1 MYIYRSH
8 VAHFTTR
15 KLPHFSR
22 CKERLSAAGGA
33 RTQAPVA
40 TRPFGYKREPT
51 SGFRTFPMNTSPT
64 STEYTPRVED
74 DALVRGT
81 GRFMDDPRLPDT
93 THAVF
98 VRSPHAHARIVSVRA
113 EEARKAKKVLAVLT
127 AEDMKAANVGSVS
140 RHPPATGRGGAK
152 MIMPFRPS
160 LAGEKVMHVGDPVA
174 MVIAETVAAA
184 QDAADLIQVEYEEL
198 PAVIDLNDATR
209 KDGTQLYPEAPGN
222 LCIDWPGPVADEHN
236 EREVADIIAKAPH
249 VAKVRVTNQRMVVAS
264 METRGATG
272 VYDKATDSYTLH
284 VCSQSADSLR
294 NLTAAV
300 MGVPNEKLRVITEDV
315 GGAFGM
321 KTPPYPEYPT
331 LLVAAR
337 KVGRPVQWQ
346 STRSEAFVTDTQAR
360 DTVTEAELALDEKG
374 KFLALR
380 MRHLCNQ
387 GAYVSTAGVNI
398 NTNNFARCLPGM
410 YRIPKIDV
418 SVLCYFS
425 NTTPIGPYR
434 GAGRPEANYALER
447 VVEEGARVTGID
459 PVRLRKK
466 NLIPPSA
473 MPFKTPINT
482 YDSGDFPAIMDKAL
496 ELADF
501 DNFGKRRRE
510 SARRKKLRGIGVSC
524 MLEHAGAM
532 PMEQASVSFPGGE
545 ALILGC
551 NVQSTGQGH
560 ATVFPRLLASKLG
573 IDPAKI
579 QHRHGDT
586 AQGLTGFASVG
597 SRSAMCAG
605 SAIVH
610 TADVMLAKGKKLAS
624 ALLEASEADIQYR
637 NGGFEV
643 VGTDRKI
650 SLFET
655 ARQAK
660 EKGESLDTKEK
671 TETPLTF
678 PNGCHVAEVEIDP
691 ETGAVDLVIY
701 TAVDDP
707 GVMLDAMIVE
717 GQVHGSIAQGLG
729 QALVENAIYD
739 AGSGQ
744 LVAGSFMDYGMPH
757 AHTMPLELREAVHS
771 VPAKS
776 NPLGV
781 KGTGEAGTTAA
792 IAAVMN
798 AISNAIPNGA
808 ADHMD
813 MPATP
818 AKVWEACQKGMRK

>member
-1 MYIYRSH
+1 MSIDRSH
-8 VAHFTTR
+8 FAHFTTR
-15 KLPHFSR
+15 KMPTADG
-22 CKERLSAAGGA
+22 KERLSAAAGA
-33 RTQAPVA
+33 RAQAPVA
-40 TRPFGYKREPT
+40 AFPFGYKRGPASAFGPLMT
-51 SGFRTFPMNTSPT
+51 PSPT
-64 STEYTPRVED
+64 RKHTPRVED
-74 DALVRGT
+74 DALIRGA
-81 GRFMDDPRLPDT
+81 GRFMDDPRLPNT
-93 THAVF
+93 AYAAF
-98 VRSPHAHARIVSVRA
+98 VRSPHAHARITSINA
-113 EEARKAKKVLAVLT
+113 DEARKAKKVLAVLT
-127 AEDMKAANVGSVS
+127 AEDMKVANVGSVS
-140 RHPPATGRGGAK
+140 RHPPVPGRGGAK
-152 MIMPFRPS
+152 MAMPFRPA
-160 LAGEKVMHVGDPVA
+160 LAGEKVMHVGDPVG
-174 MVIAETVAAA
+174 MVVAETAAAA
-184 QDAADLIQVEYEEL
+184 QDAVDLVRVEYEEL
-198 PAVIDLNDATR
+198 PAVIALRDAMT
-209 KDGTQLYPEAPGN
+209 KGGTQLYAEAPGN
-222 LCIDWPGPVADEHN
+222 LCVDWPGPVPNEQN
-236 EREVADIIAKAPH
+236 ERDVAEVIAKAPH
-249 VAKVRVTNQRMVVAS
+249 VAKVSVTNQRMVVAS

-272 VYDKATDSYTLH
+272 VYDKTNDSYTLYA
-284 VCSQSADSLR
+284 CSQSADSLR
-294 NLTAAV
+294 ALGAAV

-321 KTPPYPEYPT
+321 KTPIYPEYPA

-337 KVGRPVQWQ
+337 QLGRPVHWQ

-360 DTVTEAELALDEKG
+360 DTLTEAELAIDEKG

-387 GAYVSTAGVNI
+387 GAYVSTAGVGI

-410 YRIPKIDV
+410 YRIPKVDV
-418 SVLCYFS
+418 SVACYFS
-425 NTTPIGPYR
+425 NTIPIGPYR
-434 GAGRPEANYALER
+434 GAGRPEANYVLER

-482 YDSGDFPAIMDKAL
+482 YDSGDFPAIVEKAL

-501 DNFGKRRRE
+501 DNFNKRRRE
-510 SARRKKLRGIGVSC
+510 SAKRKKLRGIGVSC
-524 MLEHAGAM
+524 MLEHAGAL
-532 PMEQASVSFPGGE
+532 PMEQASVSFPGGDQ
-545 ALILGC
+545 LILGC

-560 ATVFPRLLASKLG
+560 ATVFPNLLASKLG
-573 IDPAKI
+573 VDPEKI

-586 AQGLTGFASVG
+586 ALGLTGFASVG

-605 SAIVH
+605 NAITH
-610 TADVMLAKGKKLAS
+610 TADVMLAKAKKVAS
-624 ALLEASEADIQYR
+624 TLLEASEADIQYR
-637 NGGFEV
+637 NGNFEV

-650 SLFET
+650 SLFDT
-655 ARQAK
+655 AKRAK
-660 EKGESLDTKEK
+660 DIGESLDTKEK
-671 TETPLTF
+671 VETPLTF
-678 PNGCHVAEVEIDP
+678 PNGCHIAEVEIDP
-691 ETGAVDLVIY
+691 DTGTVDLVTY

-707 GVMLDAMIVE
+707 GVMLDPMIVE

-729 QALVENAIYD
+729 QALMED
-739 AGSGQ
+739 AVYESGSGQ

-771 VPAKS
+771 VPARS

-813 MPATP
+813 MPATS
-818 AKVWEACQKGMRK
+818 AKVWEACQKGMAGK

>member
-1 MYIYRSH
+1 M
-8 VAHFTTR
+8 TTTTPR
-15 KLPHFSR
+15 T
-22 CKERLSAAGGA
+22 RL
-33 RTQAPVA
+33 
-40 TRPFGYKREPT
+40 
-51 SGFRTFPMNTSPT
+51 
-64 STEYTPRVED
+64 TPRVED
-74 DALVRGT
+74 DALVRGA
-81 GRFMDDPRLPDT
+81 GHFMDDPRLPNT
-93 THAVF
+93 VYAAF
-98 VRSPHAHARIVSVRA
+98 VRSPHAHARIVSVRTDD
-113 EEARKAKKVLAVLT
+113 ARKAKKVLAVFT
-127 AEDMKAANVGSVS
+127 AQDMKAANVGTVS
-140 RHPPATGRGGAK
+140 RHPPVPGRGGAK

-160 LAGEKVMHVGDPVA
+160 LAGDKAMHVGDPVV
-174 MVIAETVAAA
+174 MIVAETAAAA
-184 QDAADLIQVEYEEL
+184 QDAADLVQIDYEEL
-198 PAVIDLNDATR
+198 PAVITLDAAM
-209 KDGTQLYPEAPGN
+209 KGGTQLYPEAPGN
-222 LCIDWPGPVADEHN
+222 LCVDWAGPIADEQS
-236 EREVADIIAKAPH
+236 ERDVESIIANAPH
-249 VAKVRVTNQRMVVAS
+249 VAKVRVVNQRMVVAS

-272 VYDKATDSYTLH
+272 TYDKATDSYTLYA
-284 VCSQSADSLR
+284 CSQGADSLR
-294 NLTAAV
+294 AQAAAI
-300 MGVPNEKLRVITEDV
+300 MGVPNEKLRVITADV

-321 KTPPYPEYPT
+321 KTPVYPEYPA

-337 KVGRPVQWQ
+337 QLGRPVQWQ

-387 GAYVSTAGVNI
+387 GAYVSTAGVGI

-410 YRIPKIDV
+410 YRIPKVDA
-418 SVLCYFS
+418 SVACYFS
-425 NTTPIGPYR
+425 NTIPIGPYR

-447 VVEEGARVTGID
+447 VVEEAARVIGMD

-482 YDSGDFPAIMDKAL
+482 YDSGDFPAIVHKAL

-501 DNFGKRRRE
+501 DNFNKRRRE

-524 MLEHAGAM
+524 MLEHAGAL
-532 PMEQASVSFPGGE
+532 PMEQAAITFPGGDQ
-545 ALILGC
+545 LILGC

-573 IDPAKI
+573 IDAAKI
-579 QHRHGDT
+579 RHQHGDT

-610 TADVMLAKGKKLAS
+610 TADVMLAKGKKVAS
-624 ALLEASEADIQYR
+624 ALLEASEADIQYS
-637 NGGFEV
+637 NGSFEV

-655 ARQAK
+655 ARRAK
-660 EKGESLDTKEK
+660 EIGENLDTKEK
-671 TETPLTF
+671 AEAPLTF
-678 PNGCHVAEVEIDP
+678 PNGCHIAEVEIDP
-691 ETGAVDLVIY
+691 DTGAVDLVTY

-707 GVMLDAMIVE
+707 GVMLDATIVE
-717 GQVHGSIAQGLG
+717 GQVQGSIANGLG
-729 QALVENAIYD
+729 QALTENAVYD
-739 AGSGQ
+739 PQSGQ
-744 LVAGSFMDYGMPH
+744 LMSGSFMDYGMPH
-757 AHTMPLELREAVHS
+757 AHHMPIELREAVHS
-771 VPAKS
+771 VPATS

-798 AISNAIPNGA
+798 AIANAIPNGA

-818 AKVWEACQKGMRK
+818 AKVWEACQRALAAK

>member
-1 MYIYRSH
+1 M
-8 VAHFTTR
+8 TTS
-15 KLPHFSR
+15 F
-22 CKERLSAAGGA
+22 
-33 RTQAPVA
+33 
-40 TRPFGYKREPT
+40 
-51 SGFRTFPMNTSPT
+51 T
-64 STEYTPRVED
+64 STKHTPRIED

-93 THAVF
+93 AYAAF
-98 VRSPHAHARIVSVRA
+98 VRSPHAHARITSVNT
-113 EEARKAKKVLAVLT
+113 EEARRAKKVLAVLT

-140 RHPPATGRGGAK
+140 RHPPVPGRGGAK

-174 MVIAETVAAA
+174 MVVAETTAAA
-184 QDAADLIQVEYEEL
+184 QDAADLVRVEYEEL
-198 PAVIDLNDATR
+198 PAVVDLRDAM
-209 KDGTQLYPEAPGN
+209 KGGTQLYPEASGN
-222 LCIDWPGPVADEHN
+222 LCVDWPGPVPDEQN
-236 EREVADIIAKAPH
+236 EREVAEIIAKAPH
-249 VAKVRVTNQRMVVAS
+249 VAKVSVTNQRMVVAS

-272 VYDKATDSYTLH
+272 VYDKANDGYTLY

-294 NLTAAV
+294 NLSAAV
-300 MGVPNEKLRVITEDV
+300 MGVPNEKLRVITQDV

-321 KTPPYPEYPT
+321 KTPPYPEYPA

-337 KVGRPVQWQ
+337 QLGRPVQWQ

-360 DTVTEAELALDEKG
+360 DTVTEAELAIDEKG

-380 MRHLCNQ
+380 VRHLCNQ
-387 GAYVSTAGVNI
+387 GAYVSTAGVGI

-410 YRIPKIDV
+410 YRIPKV
-418 SVLCYFS
+418 EASVACYFS
-425 NTTPIGPYR
+425 NTIPIGPYR
-434 GAGRPEANYALER
+434 GAGRPEANYVLER
-447 VVEEGARVTGID
+447 VVEEAARITGID

-482 YDSGDFPAIMDKAL
+482 YDSGDFPAIVDRAL

-501 DNFGKRRRE
+501 DNFNKRRRE
-510 SARRKKLRGIGVSC
+510 SSKRKKLRGIGVSC
-524 MLEHAGAM
+524 MLEHAGAL
-532 PMEQASVSFPGGE
+532 PMEQASVSFPGGDQ
-545 ALILGC
+545 LVLGC

-560 ATVFPRLLASKLG
+560 ATVFPRLLANKLG
-573 IDPAKI
+573 IDAAKI

-586 AQGLTGFASVG
+586 ALGITGFASVG

-610 TADVMLAKGKKLAS
+610 TADVMLTKGKKVAS

-637 NGGFEV
+637 NGNFEV

-650 SLFET
+650 SLFDT
-655 ARQAK
+655 AKRAK
-660 EKGESLDTKEK
+660 EIGESLDTKEK

-678 PNGCHVAEVEIDP
+678 PNGCHIAEVEIDP
-691 ETGAVDLVIY
+691 ETGAVDLVTY

-707 GVMLDAMIVE
+707 GVILDAMIVE
-717 GQVHGSIAQGLG
+717 GQVQGSIANGLG
-729 QALVENAIYD
+729 QALTENAVYD
-739 AGSGQ
+739 SGSGQ
-744 LVAGSFMDYGMPH
+744 LVAGSFMDYGMPR
-757 AHTMPLELREAVHS
+757 AHHMPAELREAVHS
-771 VPAKS
+771 IPATS

-808 ADHMD
+808 ADHME

-818 AKVWEACQKGMRK
+818 AKVWEACQRGLTGK

>member
-1 MYIYRSH
+1 
-8 VAHFTTR
+8 
-15 KLPHFSR
+15 
-22 CKERLSAAGGA
+22 
-33 RTQAPVA
+33 
-40 TRPFGYKREPT
+40 
-51 SGFRTFPMNTSPT
+51 MNTGPAT
-64 STEYTPRVED
+64 TKHMPRVED
-74 DALVRGT
+74 DALVRGA
-81 GRFMDDPRLPDT
+81 GHFMDDLRLPDT
-93 THAVF
+93 AYAVF
-98 VRSPHAHARIVSVRA
+98 VRSPHAHARIVSVRT

-127 AEDMKAANVGSVS
+127 AQDMKAANVGSVS
-140 RHPPATGRGGAK
+140 RHPPVPGRGGAA

-174 MVIAETVAAA
+174 IVVAETAAA
-184 QDAADLIQVEYEEL
+184 GQDAADLVQVEYEEL
-198 PAVIDLNDATR
+198 PAVIDLSDAT
-209 KDGTQLYPEAPGN
+209 KKGGTQLHPEAPGN
-222 LCIDWPGPVADEHN
+222 LCVDWPGPVADERN

-264 METRGATG
+264 VETRGATG
-272 VYDKATDSYTLH
+272 IYDKASDSYTLH

-294 NLTAAV
+294 NLIAAV
-300 MGVPNEKLRVITEDV
+300 MGIPNEKLRVITGDV

-321 KTPPYPEYPT
+321 KTPPYPEYPA

-337 KVGRPVQWQ
+337 ELGRPVHWQ

-360 DTVTEAELALDEKG
+360 DTITEAELALDEKG

-387 GAYVSTAGVNI
+387 GAYVSTAGVGI

-418 SVLCYFS
+418 SVACYFS
-425 NTTPIGPYR
+425 NTTPTGPYR

-447 VVEEGARVTGID
+447 VVEEAARIFSID

-473 MPFKTPINT
+473 MPFKTPINA
-482 YDSGDFPAIMDKAL
+482 YDSGDFPAIVGKAL

-501 DNFGKRRRE
+501 ENFNRRRRE
-510 SARRKKLRGIGVSC
+510 SAKRKKLRGIGVSC

-532 PMEQASVSFPGGE
+532 PMEQASVSFPGGDQ
-545 ALILGC
+545 LILGC

-560 ATVFPRLLASKLG
+560 ATVFPRLLAKKLG
-573 IDPAKI
+573 IDATKI
-579 QHRHGDT
+579 KHCHGDT

-605 SAIVH
+605 SAIVQ
-610 TADVMLAKGKKLAS
+610 TADVMLAKGKKVAS
-624 ALLEASEADIQYR
+624 ALLEASDADIQYR
-637 NGGFEV
+637 NGSFEV

-655 ARQAK
+655 AKHAK

-678 PNGCHVAEVEIDP
+678 PNGCHIAEVEIDP
-691 ETGAVDLVIY
+691 ETGAVDLVTY

-707 GVMLDAMIVE
+707 GVMLDPMIVE
-717 GQVHGSIAQGLG
+717 GQAHGSIAQGLG
-729 QALVENAIYD
+729 QALVENAVYD

-757 AHTMPLELREAVHS
+757 AHTMPFELREAVHS
-771 VPAKS
+771 VPAKN

-808 ADHMD
+808 ADHMV

-818 AKVWEACQKGMRK
+818 AKVWAACQKGMAGK

>member
-1 MYIYRSH
+1 MST
-8 VAHFTTR
+8 A
-15 KLPHFSR
+15 
-22 CKERLSAAGGA
+22 
-33 RTQAPVA
+33 
-40 TRPFGYKREPT
+40 
-51 SGFRTFPMNTSPT
+51 T
-64 STEYTPRVED
+64 STKHAPRVED
-74 DALVRGT
+74 DALVRGG
-81 GRFMDDPRLPDT
+81 GRFMDDPSLPDT
-93 THAVF
+93 AYAVF
-98 VRSPHAHARIVSVRA
+98 VRSPHAHARVVSVNT

-127 AEDMKAANVGSVS
+127 AADMKAANVGSVS
-140 RHPPATGRGGAK
+140 RHPPVQGRAGAK

-174 MVIAETVAAA
+174 MVVAEALPAA
-184 QDAADLIQVEYEEL
+184 QDAADLVQVEYAEL
-198 PAVIDLNDATR
+198 PAVISLDDAM
-209 KDGTQLYPEAPGN
+209 KQGSTQLYSEAPGN
-222 LCIDWPGPVADEHN
+222 LCVDWPGPVPDEQN
-236 EREVADIIAKAPH
+236 ERDVANIIASAPH
-249 VAKVRVTNQRMVVAS
+249 VAKVRVANQRMVVAS

-272 VYDKATDSYTLH
+272 AYDKTTDSYTLH

-321 KTPPYPEYPT
+321 KTPPYPEYPA
-331 LLVAAR
+331 LLIAAR
-337 KVGRPVQWQ
+337 TLGRPVRWQ

-360 DTVTEAELALDEKG
+360 DTVTEAELAIDDKG

-380 MRHLCNQ
+380 VRHLCNQ

-418 SVLCYFS
+418 SVACYFS

-447 VVEEGARVTGID
+447 LVEEAARVTGID

-482 YDSGDFPAIMDKAL
+482 YDSGDFPAIVDRAL

-501 DNFGKRRRE
+501 DNFNKRRRE
-510 SARRKKLRGIGVSC
+510 SAKRKKLRGIGVSC

-532 PMEQASVSFPGGE
+532 PMEQASLSFPGGDE
-545 ALILGC
+545 LILGC

-560 ATVFPRLLASKLG
+560 ATVFPKLLASKLG

-586 AQGLTGFASVG
+586 ALGLTGFASVG

-610 TADVMLAKGKKLAS
+610 NADVMLAKGKKLAS
-624 ALLEASEADIQYR
+624 GLLEASEADIQYR
-637 NGGFEV
+637 NGSFEV

-655 ARQAK
+655 ARRAK

-671 TETPLTF
+671 IETPLTF

-691 ETGAVDLVIY
+691 ETGAVDLVAY

-707 GVMLDAMIVE
+707 GVMLDHMIVE
-717 GQVHGSIAQGLG
+717 GQVQGSIANGLG
-729 QALVENAIYD
+729 QALTENAVYD
-739 AGSGQ
+739 SGSGQ
-744 LVAGSFMDYGMPH
+744 LVAGSFMDYGMPR
-757 AHTMPLELREAVHS
+757 AHDMPVELREAVHS
-771 VPAKS
+771 VPATS

-818 AKVWEACQKGMRK
+818 AKVWAACQKGLAAK